1 MYCEKCGKYYSKDMV
16 YCEVCGEKL
25 VAKNKKQPTG
35 KKKKTWLIVLII
47 AVCFSL
53 IIGSTIFLFS
63 SIVNWYDEI
72 KVMSY
77 IEMGNDKIPTM
88 YLVDSRIT
96 MSEYEK
102 ELDNGNTTITA
113 EYYYNLYNYDMINKY
128 TDYLEENGFTYVE
141 NSSTDWYVVKKS
153 VDNGMILIINIYEE
167 NDDDTSFSVVYE
179 KIKGNINDYVEEVTY
194 KQVGEEKYGYINIDS
209 TWEPYLD
216 KDDMLQYVS
225 KDNYESLTIFYVEE
239 LSFTLREYMTKLQE
253 YAMEDGASD
262 LKITEVKV
270 NNYDAYQMEG
280 YYNED
285 NTYIVV
291 WCFVDENNTLHYIEI
306 DSNKYNSKTFSLIES
321 YTLVK

>member
-16 YCEVCGEKL
+16 YCEFCGEKL
-25 VAKNKKQPTG
+25 VAKNKEQPTG

-63 SIVNWYDEI
+63 SVVNWYDEI

-216 KDDMLQYVS
+216 EDDMLQYVS

-262 LKITEVKV
+262 LKIIEVKV

-280 YYNED
+280 YYNKD

>member
-16 YCEVCGEKL
+16 YCEFCGEKL
-25 VAKNKKQPTG
+25 VTKNKEQPTG

-262 LKITEVKV
+262 LKIIEVKV

-280 YYNED
+280 YYNKD
-285 NTYIVV
+285 NNYIVV

>member
-16 YCEVCGEKL
+16 YCEFCGEKL
-25 VAKNKKQPTG
+25 VTKNKEQPTG

-216 KDDMLQYVS
+216 EDDMLQYVS

-280 YYNED
+280 YYNKD
-285 NTYIVV
+285 NNYIVV

>member
-16 YCEVCGEKL
+16 YCEFCGEKL
-25 VAKNKKQPTG
+25 VTKNKEQPTG

-216 KDDMLQYVS
+216 EDDMLQYVS

-262 LKITEVKV
+262 LKIIEVKV

-280 YYNED
+280 YYNKD
-285 NTYIVV
+285 NNYIVV

>member
-16 YCEVCGEKL
+16 YCEFCGEKL
-25 VAKNKKQPTG
+25 VTKNKEQPTG

-216 KDDMLQYVS
+216 EDDMLQYVS

-262 LKITEVKV
+262 LKIIEVKV

-280 YYNED
+280 YYNKD

>member
-16 YCEVCGEKL
+16 YCEFCGEKL
-25 VAKNKKQPTG
+25 VTKNKEQPTG

-167 NDDDTSFSVVYE
+167 TDDDTSFSVVYE

-216 KDDMLQYVS
+216 EDDMLQYVS

-280 YYNED
+280 YYNKD
-285 NTYIVV
+285 NNYIVV

>member
-16 YCEVCGEKL
+16 YCEFCGEKL
-25 VAKNKKQPTG
+25 VAKNKEQPTG

-63 SIVNWYDEI
+63 SVVNWYDEI

-216 KDDMLQYVS
+216 EDDMLQYVS

-262 LKITEVKV
+262 LKIIEVKV

-280 YYNED
+280 YYNKD
-285 NTYIVV
+285 NNYIVV

>member
-16 YCEVCGEKL
+16 YCEFCGEKL
-25 VAKNKKQPTG
+25 VAKNKEQPTG

-216 KDDMLQYVS
+216 EDDMFQYVS

-262 LKITEVKV
+262 LKIIEVKV

-280 YYNED
+280 YYNKD
-285 NTYIVV
+285 NNYIVV

>member
-16 YCEVCGEKL
+16 YCEFCGEKL
-25 VAKNKKQPTG
+25 VAKNKEQPTG

-216 KDDMLQYVS
+216 EDDMLQYVS

-253 YAMEDGASD
+253 YATEDGASD

-280 YYNED
+280 YYNKD